1 MIGYGYQNIKENG
14 MKRKNLINWLLV
26 GALAVSITACGGN
39 NDADRKSN
47 GEDNKTVSLVF
58 NLNNTDNI
66 VKANIKATKTMDRHG
81 KKLAYHFD
89 GKNNKD
95 MIVIPHD
102 KKFNMSDKITL
113 SAWVKIA
120 QNHSGVIVRKSAYA
134 TNANNADAHGCPYDL
149 GISQTGDVI
158 LSLNLGQNGNYTWTQ
173 LRNSGYPI
181 NKWIHIAGTYDG
193 TSMKLYIDGDLEAE
207 QPASGTM
214 STNTEPLYIGTRG
227 GYSTWNGDISDVR
240 IYDKALSE
248 EEIENLA
255 KY

>member
-1 MIGYGYQNIKENG
+1 MYAQKWKK
-14 MKRKNLINWLLV
+14 ML
-26 GALAVSITACGGN
+26 GALIVTVLVSACGG
-39 NDADRKSN
+39 
-47 GEDNKTVSLVF
+47 
-58 NLNNTDNI
+58 TDNNK
-66 VKANIKATKTMDRHG
+66 VKAVGEELLYLNGTEYKASDANITATLTEDRHG
-81 KKLAYHFD
+81 RKTAYHFD
-89 GKNNKD
+89 GTNKKD

-102 KKFNMSDKITL
+102 EQFNITDRITL

-134 TNANNADAHGCPYDL
+134 TNVNNADEHGCPYDL

-158 LSLNLGQNGNYTWTQ
+158 FSLNLGQNGNYTWTQ
-173 LRNSGYPI
+173 LRHSGYPV
-181 NKWIHIAGTYDG
+181 NKWMHVAGTYDG
-193 TSMKLYIDGDLEAE
+193 SSMKLYIDGKLEAE
-207 QPASGTM
+207 QSASGIM

-248 EEIENLA
+248 NEITELA